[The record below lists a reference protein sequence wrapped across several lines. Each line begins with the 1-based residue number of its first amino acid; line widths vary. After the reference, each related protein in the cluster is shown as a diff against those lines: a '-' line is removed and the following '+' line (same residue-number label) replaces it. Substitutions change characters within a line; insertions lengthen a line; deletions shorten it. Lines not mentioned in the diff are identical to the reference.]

1 MVTNPAGEITL
12 PQAIK
17 LTEERHPELEAAR
30 LELKAAEGRITQ
42 AAVRPNPNLS
52 AEAENF
58 AGKDELEGFDGA
70 DYTAQLDQ
78 TIETGGK
85 RSQRIRVANSER
97 QLTAFDLETM
107 RLDTRAEVIRRF
119 VSVQGAQERFSLGKE
134 FVGLAEDFLKAVIAR
149 VQAGKVS
156 PMEEDKARI
165 LLAQERSAL
174 DTAQKELE
182 TARVRLCSLW
192 GDITPQFERGVGDL
206 QVVTSIPAL
215 PEVVACLSKNPDL
228 ARWATEVEQ
237 RKAVLA
243 QEKAARLP
251 DLTIA
256 GGIRHFSASDSDA
269 FVASLSVPLPLFDRN
284 QGKVREA
291 AALLE
296 KVEHQRRAAETTITA
311 NLVEAYQTLS
321 VTLNRVSTLKD
332 DVMPRS
338 KAVFDTV
345 QTGYA
350 QGKFTYLDALDA
362 RRAFFESRAEYIEA
376 LVSYHQAVADVER
389 MMGGALP
396 AATKK

>member
-1 MVTNPAGEITL
+1 MPPAWKSR
-12 PQAIK
+12 P
-17 LTEERHPELEAAR
+17 P
-30 LELKAAEGRITQ
+30 KAGLHKPPCGRTR
-42 AAVRPNPNLS
+42 ASPV
-52 AEAENF
+52 EAENF
-58 AGKDELEGFDGA
+58 AGKDELKGFDGA
-70 DYTAQLDQ
+70 DYTAQLEQ
-78 TIETGGK
+78 TFELGGK
-85 RSQRIRVANSER
+85 RGKRIRVANSER
-97 QLTAFDLETM
+97 QLTAFDLEAM

-119 VSVQGAQERFSLGKE
+119 VSVQGAQERLSLGKE
-134 FVGLAEDFLKAVIAR
+134 AVELAEDFLKAVMAR

-165 LLAQERSAL
+165 LLAHQRIAL

-182 TARVRLCSLW
+182 TARVQLCSMW
-192 GDITPQFERGVGDL
+192 GDITSRFERVVGDL
-206 QVVTSIPAL
+206 QVDVSSIPAL
-215 PEVVACLSKNPDL
+215 PDVVAHLSKNPDL

-251 DLTIA
+251 DPTIA
-256 GGIRHFSASDSDA
+256 GGIRRFGVSDSDA

-291 AALLE
+291 TALLE
-296 KVEHQRRAAETTITA
+296 KAEHQRRAAEVTITA

-321 VTLNRVSTLKD
+321 VAWHRVSTLKD
-332 DVMPRS
+332 EVMPRS
-338 KAVFDTV
+338 KVVFDTV

-376 LVSYHQAVADVER
+376 LVSYHKAVADVER
-389 MMGGALP
+389 MVGGALP
-396 AATKK
+396 ASEKK